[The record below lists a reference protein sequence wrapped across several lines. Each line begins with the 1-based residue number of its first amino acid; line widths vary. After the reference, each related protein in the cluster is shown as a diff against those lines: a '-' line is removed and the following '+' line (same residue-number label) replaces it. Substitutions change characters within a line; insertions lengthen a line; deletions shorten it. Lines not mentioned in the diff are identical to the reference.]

1 MLNLSA
7 NLKSGRNWI
16 KTYLVFP
23 FRSSV
28 LFSLYSISII

>member
-7 NLKSGRNWI
+7 NLKNGRNSI
-16 KTYLVFP
+16 KTYLVFA

-28 LFSLYSISII
+28 LFSLYSISIV